1 MNLGMNYTTVL
12 PSMYPINDSF
22 LLENATAAYEDKYF
36 REPSWIQQLIMWL
49 VPIMTIVLNLMVLV
63 VVPLVKQL
71 RNSTGAA
78 MVSLAIADSS
88 LGISSLVDITLTYIL
103 FGTFQKQIKDPL
115 CKLLAFCTP
124 AFCVAS
130 ISTLM
135 FINLDRYLTLSY
147 PLRYPIVMTIRK
159 IIAIMLSLWSVSLM
173 LYIPPVLGLGS
184 LQIKFY
190 EGMYL
195 CLPDYKISVPY
206 TVGVF
211 TVVLV
216 IPTVIIAYSFTGI
229 FLIARK
235 QNRMIHVHNTKNNP
249 TSTNGF
255 SKKDA
260 QTVKTLL
267 TMTVGFYIMWLPWI
281 STSLIWELVTGHTLH
296 PYVEFFG
303 AYSAIGNSMVNP
315 LIYIPTFKP
324 FRLKLMQLVYNMAGR
339 ATTAHNNL
347 EDSSYTD

>member
-1 MNLGMNYTTVL
+1 MNYTTALSGLYAITDNVL
-12 PSMYPINDSF
+12 S
-22 LLENATAAYEDKYF
+22 ENPTAAYEDKYF

-49 VPIMTIVLNLMVLV
+49 VPIMIIVLNIMVLV
-63 VVPLVKQL
+63 VIPLVKQL

-78 MVSLAIADSS
+78 MVSLAIADFSLGMSS
-88 LGISSLVDITLTYIL
+88 LIDM
-103 FGTFQKQIKDPL
+103 TFNYTVYDTFYKQIRDPL

-135 FINLDRYLTLSY
+135 LINLDRYLTLSY
-147 PLRYPIVMTIRK
+147 PLRYPIVITLRK
-159 IIAIMLSLWSVSLM
+159 IVAIVLSLWSISLI
-173 LYIPPVLGLGS
+173 LFILPVLGLGS
-184 LQIKFY
+184 LQINFY

-195 CLPDYKISVPY
+195 CLPDYRIFVPY

-216 IPTVIIAYSFTGI
+216 IPTVIIVYSFTGI

-235 QNRMIHVHNTKNNP
+235 QNRIIHAHNTTSNP

-260 QTVKTLL
+260 QIVKTLL

-315 LIYIPTFKP
+315 LIYIPTIKP
-324 FRLKLMQLVYNMAGR
+324 FRHKLMQLVYNMAGR
-339 ATTAHNNL
+339 STTAHNNL
-347 EDSSYTD
+347 EDSNYSD